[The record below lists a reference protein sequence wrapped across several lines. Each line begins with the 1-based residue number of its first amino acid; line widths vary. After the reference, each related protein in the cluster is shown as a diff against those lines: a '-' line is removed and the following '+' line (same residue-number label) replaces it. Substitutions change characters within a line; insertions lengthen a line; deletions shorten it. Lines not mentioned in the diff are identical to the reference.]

1 MSNPGYP
8 NSGNRPGAQRPGPP
22 PSPAGAPAG
31 PGAVPGAGPSATGG
45 GPSAP
50 GKGETNMH
58 DLLREMITRKASDL
72 HLTAGVTPMFRV
84 DGQLMGSSYKVLKPE
99 ACERLSYSVLT
110 EEQRKG
116 FEMKR
121 EMDVSFGIPGLS
133 RFRANL
139 FLQRGVVSM
148 AIRQI
153 PYNVQTV
160 EQLGLQKTIVDF
172 AHKPKGLVLVTGPT
186 GSGKSTTL
194 AALINLINEER
205 HGHIMTIEDP
215 IEFVHQHKSCI
226 VNQREVHADTDSFAN
241 ALKYVLRQDPDV
253 IMLGEMRDLETIAA
267 ALTIAET
274 GHLVFATLHTNST
287 FEAVNRVVD
296 VFPPS
301 QQKQVLSQLAFVLE
315 GVVAQQLLPRAR
327 GAGRVLIPEI
337 LVCTPA
343 VKAVVREGKTHQ
355 IYTLMQ
361 AGSKHGMQ
369 TMNQALFSAYAN
381 RLISYEEAI
390 GRSFDPQEFAQM
402 TSKSGLRAA

>member
-1 MSNPGYP
+1 
-8 NSGNRPGAQRPGPP
+8 
-22 PSPAGAPAG
+22 
-31 PGAVPGAGPSATGG
+31 
-45 GPSAP
+45 
-50 GKGETNMH
+50 
-58 DLLREMITRKASDL
+58 
-72 HLTAGVTPMFRV
+72 MFRV
-84 DGQLMGSSYKVLKPE
+84 DGQLMPSTYKALRPE
-99 ACERLSYSVLT
+99 ACEKLANSVLT
-110 EEQRKG
+110 EEQRKR

-121 EMDVSFGIPGLS
+121 ELDVSFGIPGLS
-133 RFRANL
+133 RFRANV

-153 PYNVQTV
+153 PYNVQTAA
-160 EQLGLQKTIVDF
+160 QLGLQKTIVDF
-172 AHKPKGLVLVTGPT
+172 ASKPKGLVLVTGPT

-226 VNQREVHADTDSFAN
+226 VNQREVGADTESFAN

-287 FEAVNRVVD
+287 FEAVSRVVD

-301 QQKQVLSQLAFVLE
+301 QQKQVLSQLSFVLE
-315 GVVAQQLLPRAR
+315 GVVAQQLLPKAH
-327 GAGRVLIPEI
+327 GGGRVLIPEI

-361 AGSKHGMQ
+361 AGTKHGMQ